1 MQEIIDR
8 IAAEIG
14 VAPDVAH
21 KATSMIV
28 AFIVTEAPAEYVD
41 AIRQNVPGFDELV
54 ATGAAHTEAA
64 EASSGGTSGGGLMGA
79 FGGLMGGGGGLMGA
93 LGGLMGGSQG
103 GGLAGALSLLGRLQ
117 QDGLDIDQV
126 KTLAGGLL
134 GELRQVAG
142 EENVAKLVSG
152 IPGADRLLG

>member
-28 AFIVTEAPAEYVD
+28 AFIVAEAPAQYVD
-41 AIRQNVPGFDELV
+41 VIRQNVPGFDELA

-64 EASSGGTSGGGLMGA
+64 DAASGAAGGGLMGA
-79 FGGLMGGGGGLMGA
+79 LGGLMGGGGGGLMGA

-126 KTLAGGLL
+126 KTMAGGLL

-152 IPGADRLLG
+152 IPGAERLLG